1 MTPLRKAALRAALAI
16 AAPARLAAQLL
27 ELYWRLRSCVSER
40 KRAHAQASEFAK
52 LLGDLPTLT
61 IPWAQ
66 RLQRKSDTWKGRG
79 IVIVAGGE
87 KYGPMA
93 VRLVRAL
100 RSSSCTLPIEVF
112 YLGREE
118 IDGCPAMSE
127 LTTYDNV
134 TLRNLLAGQPT
145 LRDTPGF
152 GYAAKPL
159 ALATSS
165 FAEVLLLD
173 ADNMVLRDPTHLF
186 ESRQYSETGAVFW
199 SDMYYMGETFLRL
212 YDPYDVRR
220 QPFWLEALIQDGLDA
235 WLVRGV
241 RIKPDYGP
249 ALAAIGMPACDATQE
264 SGQLLID
271 KRRCIA
277 AVAAVGLLNSNSN
290 RPLVY
295 SGLHGDKANAAPCT
309 PILVPM
315 RNTHR
320 AGLAEPILVL
330 IQDTFRCAF
339 RALST
344 TYHQVS
350 MRPLLGGHVEPTTG
364 VFHDTCFMQPD
375 LSPLGKP
382 LFLHSCGRHR
392 NDDARHGELPTAVMV
407 ARGRPFK
414 LWPYDGR
421 RGYWSGTVEKFEL

>member
-1 MTPLRKAALRAALAI
+1 MRAVRTALLRAALAVV
-16 AAPARLAAQLL
+16 APARLAGQLL
-27 ELYWRLRSCVSER
+27 ELYWRLRSCIAER
-40 KRAHAQASEFAK
+40 KRALAQTSEFAK
-52 LLGDLPTLT
+52 LLADLPTLT

-66 RLQRKSDTWKGRG
+66 RLERKSGKWQERG
-79 IVIVAGGE
+79 IVVVAGGE
-87 KYGPMA
+87 KYGPLA
-93 VRLVRAL
+93 ARLTRSL
-100 RSSSCTLPIEVF
+100 RSSGCTLPIEVF
-112 YLGREE
+112 YLGSVE
-118 IDGCPAMSE
+118 IDGCDAMSE
-127 LTTYDNV
+127 LATYDNV
-134 TLRNLLAGQPT
+134 TLRDLLSGQPT

-159 ALATSS
+159 ALAASS

-173 ADNMVLRDPTHLF
+173 ADNMVLRDPSYLF

-220 QPFWLEALIQDGLDA
+220 RPSWLEAFVQDGLDA

-249 ALAAIGMPACDATQE
+249 TLAAIGMPACDATQE

-295 SGLHGDKANAAPCT
+295 SGLHGDK
-309 PILVPM
+309 
-315 RNTHR
+315 
-320 AGLAEPILVL
+320 
-330 IQDTFRCAF
+330 DTFRCAF
-339 RALST
+339 RALRT
-344 TYHQVS
+344 PYHQVNK
-350 MRPLLGGHVEPTTG
+350 RPLLGGHVDPMTG
-364 VFHDTCFMQPD
+364 VFQDTCFMQPD
-375 LSPLGKP
+375 LSPSGKP

-392 NDDARHGELPTAVMV
+392 NDDDARHAQLPSAVMT

-421 RGYWSGTVEKFEL
+421 RGYREGTIESFPMLEQCQ